1 MCADR
6 GVDCELIGRGHLVV
20 QRPDNGN
27 CAPGPVDGEEGGR
40 RLEGE
45 EDTASGPL
53 VGIGGVHHEHGAAH
67 WRVLQE
73 KFRQNTQDWF

>member
-20 QRPDNGN
+20 QCPDNGD
-27 CAPGPVDGEEGGR
+27 CSASPVDGEEGRR

-45 EDTASGPL
+45 EDAASGPL
-53 VGIGGVHHEHGAAH
+53 VGISGVDHEHGAAH
-67 WRVLQE
+67 RCVLQQ
-73 KFRQNTQDWF
+73 KFRQHMQD